1 MTTVAERLTEVRK
14 AIRDAAE
21 RAGRDP
27 ASVRLVAVSKT
38 WPADVLLAA
47 IDAGAR
53 DLGEN
58 RAQEFKEKV
67 AIVGDKARWH
77 FVGNLQTNKVR
88 DVVGTC
94 ELVHSVDRI
103 GLAEAI
109 SRRAEGAR
117 ITQDVLVEVN
127 VAGDPS
133 KHGVE
138 PARALALAEEVAT
151 LPGLRVAGLM
161 TMPPYPEDSEQS
173 RPFYR
178 DLATLSKRLVTR
190 LPEATQL
197 SMGMSSD
204 YSVAIEEGATIVR
217 IGTAIFGPRSPRRS

>member
-1 MTTVAERLTEVRK
+1 MTTIPGRLTEVRR
-14 AIRDAAE
+14 AISDAAE
-21 RAGRDP
+21 RTGRDP
-27 ASVRLVAVSKT
+27 GSVTLVAVSKT
-38 WPADVLLAA
+38 WPADVLLEA
-47 IDAGAR
+47 IDAGAH

-67 AIVGDKARWH
+67 AVLGDRARWH

-88 DVVGTC
+88 QVVGVC
-94 ELVHSVDRI
+94 ELVHSVDRM
-103 GLAEAI
+103 GLADEV
-109 SRRAEGAR
+109 SRRAELAH

-138 PARALALAEEVAT
+138 PARALALADEVAA

-161 TMPPYPEDSEQS
+161 TMPPYPDDPEQS

-178 DLATLSKRLVTR
+178 DLATLSEQLVAR
-190 LPEATQL
+190 VPEATHL
-197 SMGMSSD
+197 SMGMSRD
-204 YSVAIEEGATIVR
+204 YVVAIEEGATIVR